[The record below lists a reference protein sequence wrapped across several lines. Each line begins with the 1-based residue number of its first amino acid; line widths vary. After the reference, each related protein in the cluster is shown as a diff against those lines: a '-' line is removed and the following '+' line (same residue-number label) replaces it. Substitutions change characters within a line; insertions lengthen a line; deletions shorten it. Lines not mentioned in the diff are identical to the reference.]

1 MRLAIVE
8 DDPPISSQVLAYG
21 AMVGVTGE
29 IFRSGRQFLKHVSGS
44 GFDLALLDIRLPDIN
59 GLEVLEK
66 LRAQEQLQARPI
78 PVMVVTG
85 CADARTMETAFD
97 RGAMDYVV
105 KPAKP
110 DELLVRAKAIR
121 RRLQPELF
129 SEAPITVGPFLLNLG
144 TLQVFHGE
152 QEILLSAREFRLA
165 WLLFQRRG
173 EVVSRAEILR
183 AVWGRLDLMASRTLD
198 THVGRL
204 RKKLGLHGTHS
215 VRLRPIYG
223 VGYRLDVFL

>member
-8 DDPPISSQVLAYG
+8 DDPLISSQVLGYG
-21 AMVGVTGE
+21 AMIGVTGE
-29 IFRSGRQFLKHVSGS
+29 VFRSGRQFLKHVSAA
-44 GFDLALLDIRLPDIN
+44 GFDLALLDLRLPDIH
-59 GLEVLEK
+59 GLEVLDK
-66 LRAQEQLQARPI
+66 LKAQEQLQTRPI

-85 CADARTMETAFD
+85 CNDVTAMENAFD

-110 DELLVRAKAIR
+110 EELLIRAKAIR
-121 RRLQPELF
+121 RRLQPQLF
-129 SEAPITVGPFLLNLG
+129 EETPITAGPFFLNLA
-144 TLQVFHGE
+144 TLQVFRDD
-152 QEILLSAREFRLA
+152 QEIVLSAREFRLA
-165 WLLFQRRG
+165 WLFFQRRG

-183 AVWGRLDLMASRTLD
+183 CVWGRLDLMASRTLD

-204 RKKLGLHGTHS
+204 RKKLQLDQTDL